1 MVEINEFWVAYVC
14 TLQVHLISL
23 PAIHMKYV
31 RSKHTVCIR
40 SSRLPHTNS
49 YTKVA
54 IMYRTVAK
62 VHNDVIQMLPV
73 YMELHARTKTEIQ
86 IIKTYTDRIRAC
98 AVYSST
104 LRLTKASWEALV
116 QDGSIR
122 NTDTHSTITITSEGG
137 SLHEIIKELK
147 LAFNPNSKIIYNIHT

>member
-1 MVEINEFWVAYVC
+1 MYLASTIDITTCYAYEIC
-14 TLQVHLISL
+14 
-23 PAIHMKYV
+23 K
-31 RSKHTVCIR
+31 KHAHCLH

-54 IMYRTVAK
+54 VMYRTVAK
-62 VHNDVIQMLPV
+62 VQHNDVIQMLPV

-86 IIKTYTDRIRAC
+86 IIKTYTDHIRAC
-98 AVYSST
+98 AVYIST
-104 LRLTKASWEALV
+104 LRLTKALWEALV

-122 NTDTHSTITITSEGG
+122 ITDAHSTITITSEGG

-147 LAFNPNSKIIYNIHT
+147 LAFNPNSKIIYNVYNI